1 MINSLG
7 GGGVVRLTG
16 FANRPGYVDKP
27 RAERAHDEA
36 LVLELDG
43 ELGRRHHKRSLR
55 HPVRGHV
62 CDLDGTDEGRVG
74 AAGAEGDDLLGRGC
88 AEERNECI
96 DGVDRAEDVDLVLQD
111 RTSPSTVIVK
121 YVPVRMTRLR
131 LTYRI
136 YKVRVEFL
144 RVGATATKSEMIQTI
159 GERDDSQIIETFD
172 HIGKLHLCGDVEQN
186 IQLPANDARDLLC
199 CVLESQI
206 NHE

>member
-43 ELGRRHHKRSLR
+43 ELGRRHHKRSLG

-62 CDLDGTDEGRVG
+62 RDLDGTDEGRVG

-88 AEERNECI
+88 AEEGNECV
-96 DGVDRAEDVDLVLQD
+96 DGVDRAEDVDLVLED
-111 RTSPSTVIVK
+111 PSSPSAVM
-121 YVPVRMTRLR
+121 VRFLLR
-131 LTYRI
+131 WH
-136 YKVRVEFL
+136 
-144 RVGATATKSEMIQTI
+144 
-159 GERDDSQIIETFD
+159 D
-172 HIGKLHLCGDVEQN
+172 
-186 IQLPANDARDLLC
+186 
-199 CVLESQI
+199 
-206 NHE
+206 